1 MRLSY
6 WRRNGNEVD
15 FVLNFDR
22 RLFAIEVKSG
32 KTRNLRGWEAFK
44 SNYRKSRPTLVLVGQ
59 DGIPLEEFLATPSE
73 TLFESL

>member
-6 WRRNGNEVD
+6 WHRGEDVVD
-15 FVLNFDR
+15 FVLNFDQ

-32 KTRNLRGWEAFK
+32 AIRNLRGWEAFR
-44 SNYRKSRPTLVLVGQ
+44 SNYRKLRPTLVLVGP
-59 DGIPLEEFLATPSE
+59 DGIPLEEFLATPAE